1 MSNAK
6 EYLQKMRMYDARIES
21 KLLEVQ
27 QLKAM
32 ITKITPTLKADVV
45 SSSGNQDKLGDA
57 VAKIVDLENEI
68 NKDIDCYIDLKR
80 EVKAKLEKL
89 TNPNYYK
96 VLEKRY
102 VQYYTFERIATEMHY
117 SYRNITK
124 LHGRALQAFEKILME
139 Q

>member
-32 ITKITPTLKADVV
+32 ITKITPTLKEDVV
-45 SSSGNQDKLGDA
+45 TASGNKDKLGDA
-57 VAKIVDLENEI
+57 VAKIVDLESEI
-68 NKDIDCYIDLKR
+68 NKDIDCYIELKR

-89 TNPNYYK
+89 ANPNYYK

-124 LHGRALQAFEKILME
+124 LHGRALQAFARVIDD
-139 Q
+139 

>member
-1 MSNAK
+1 MGNAK

-32 ITKITPTLKADVV
+32 ITKITPTLKEDVV
-45 SSSGNQDKLGDA
+45 TASGNQDKLGDA
-57 VAKIVDLENEI
+57 VAKIVDLESEI
-68 NKDIDCYIDLKR
+68 NKDIDCYIELKR

-89 TNPNYYK
+89 ANPNYYK

>member
-1 MSNAK
+1 MGNAK

-32 ITKITPTLKADVV
+32 ITKITPTLKEDVV
-45 SSSGNQDKLGDA
+45 TASGNQDKLGDA
-57 VAKIVDLENEI
+57 VAKIVDLESEI
-68 NKDIDCYIDLKR
+68 NKDIDCYVDLKR
-80 EVKAKLEKL
+80 EVKAKLERL

-124 LHGRALQAFEKILME
+124 LHGRALQAFARVIDD
-139 Q
+139 